1 MTSGIAATVTA
12 LHRHSLRLVLALAI
26 VASLARAAEPAAPD
40 TAAPLTLEHAIEL
53 ALANNQRL
61 KVSAFGPEIAR
72 ANVLAEYG
80 HFEPTISFSRSYAE
94 TEAPGAV
101 VAPATRALL
110 QTDDYSLSLDGL
122 APWGLT
128 YSIGTTA
135 ENQRGTF
142 NGFTDN
148 YATFGGVTVT
158 QPLLRG
164 FGFGANLA
172 GLRIAKANRGISDWQ
187 HRQTVIDTVTAV
199 VYAFNNLQQ
208 ARENVRIARLSR
220 DLAAQLLDEN
230 QKRHRVGAISDAD
243 VTQARARVAT
253 REEPILLTEQAAR
266 DLENQL
272 RLLIG
277 ETEFPVH
284 GAAIPLA
291 PLPAAG
297 EVEVNAAADVK
308 VAYAQRP
315 DYQAARLGVTVTRAQ
330 QVAAQNALLP
340 RLDFVGSYGYGGLDP
355 VFRTARTQV
364 RDEDARAY
372 SVGMVVKIPLAFT
385 EGRGRARAARLALR
399 QAEADLVRLE
409 QDIAVSVA
417 ATAGQIE
424 TTRAR
429 VAATRQAFELQQQ
442 ALRDEQKKFKAGTS
456 STFFVLQEQE
466 LLAAAENNYAR
477 AQADQRR
484 AIASYDRETGRTLEH
499 YQLTVAQH

>member
-1 MTSGIAATVTA
+1 MIPS
-12 LHRHSLRLVLALAI
+12 LKFPLRLILALAT
-26 VASLARAAEPAAPD
+26 LAGLAGAAEPVPPD
-40 TAAPLTLEHAIEL
+40 ATTPLTLEHAIEL

-80 HFEPTISFSRSYAE
+80 RFEPSLSFSRSYAE

-128 YSIGTTA
+128 YSLGTTA

-199 VYAFNNLQQ
+199 IYAYNNLQQ
-208 ARENVRIARLSR
+208 AHENVRIARLSR

-253 REEPILLTEQAAR
+253 REESILLTEQSVR

-272 RLLIG
+272 RQLIG
-277 ETEFPVH
+277 ETEFPAR
-284 GAAIPLA
+284 GAAIPLV
-291 PLPAAG
+291 PLPAGG
-297 EVEVNAAADVK
+297 EVAVDAAADVK

-399 QAEADLVRLE
+399 QAEADLTRLE

-417 ATAGQIE
+417 AAAGQIE

-466 LLAAAENNYAR
+466 LLAGAENNYAR
-477 AQADQRR
+477 ALADQRR
-484 AIASYDRETGRTLEH
+484 AIATYDRETGRTLEH
-499 YQLTVAQH
+499 YRLTVAQH